1 MATKKTT
8 DTTVPHDD
16 FKAMPSDMPSESAVQ
31 SPQPVVAAAP
41 TPDPAPAREQESVT
55 LHVPLSQDEIRRVKQ
70 TKQHFDAAITY
81 LLVLR
86 DSYHDAEVQRMFSVA
101 ITNAETASMWAVRG
115 ITHRG

>member
-1 MATKKTT
+1 MATKSKTVET
-8 DTTVPHDD
+8 PEGFVDTTKTAPIPEIV
-16 FKAMPSDMPSESAVQ
+16 SET
-31 SPQPVVAAAP
+31 PAAP